1 MEDRDNIGWVI
12 DLDLCRLSIAKKNQ
26 LKAFYGFFNL
36 NLDIKTNLEEV
47 ERIASYSQRYSL
59 VCRVMMPFQACFNR
73 MIAEHWNGHDRSHW
87 TDEAK
92 LAIRMWRAAL
102 VIQMKLTI
110 PSRSGHSD
118 HDRPATQ

>member
-1 MEDRDNIGWVI
+1 VPAINSEKEPIEGILRI
-12 DLDLCRLSIAKKNQ
+12 
-26 LKAFYGFFNL
+26 FNL